1 MTPVQVGLVPA
12 RMACLAQAIALVETF
27 CHERGVPRRDALRM
41 SLVVEELFTN
51 TVVHGHGGDSDA
63 PVRIGLGV
71 DPLHLEL
78 IYEDTAPPFDPLR
91 EVTRSKSEL
100 ERGVAERQVGQL
112 GIALV
117 AGMAVRAGYLRED
130 GWNKL
135 RLTLQRQAPD
145 GADP

>member
-1 MTPVQVGLVPA
+1 
-12 RMACLAQAIALVETF
+12 
-27 CHERGVPRRDALRM
+27 M

-91 EVTRSKSEL
+91 DVTRSESEL

-117 AGMAVRAGYLRED
+117 VGMAVRASYLRED
-130 GWNKL
+130 GWNRL
-135 RLTLQRQAPD
+135 RVTLQRQAPD
-145 GADP
+145 GADT